1 MMNQINNTSLFRWAS
16 LLMVIILLSACSTT
30 RNLPDGEVLYTGIR
44 KIAIQNEDSTKAG
57 QAALE
62 EIEAALAY
70 PPNNAIFGSSSL
82 RTPFPFGLWI
92 YNGFVNKK
100 SKFSKWIFNKL
111 AAKPVLISTVS
122 PDVRTKVVQNLLRE
136 YGYFNGTASY
146 SVLPDK
152 KDSLKA
158 KVSYQ
163 IDMRQPYKIDT
174 VIYTSISPKA
184 DSIVRQ
190 TLAERAIRPNDN
202 FSVIKLEEERQRLA
216 SIMRNKGYY
225 YFRPDF
231 IAYQADTLNY
241 PGRVGLKVIS
251 KPGLPATAVRP
262 WHVGNISYSLNG
274 YDGETPTDSI
284 LYKDLMIYYEGKL
297 RVRPRI
303 LYNRLFFRK
312 GDLYKQSVQEKT
324 QSALNRLSIFQYTDM
339 QYTPKDTSLACDTLN
354 LRINA
359 MYELPLDGELELN
372 VTSKSNNQAGPG
384 AVVSLTRRNLFKGG
398 EVLGI
403 TLRGSYEYA
412 TRSSACMRVSSSK
425 ITSLLG
431 ATIFTRAPSAF
442 AASSNFLISLCFEP
456 SATKMPIK
464 RLFSVL
470 GVKPIVCSFSE
481 VAISCIGA
489 AGSAASGKS
498 IPNAVATR
506 FAKSSSILRKWASI
520 RVRTCAV
527 STLPSSKAYAEAIC
541 ACSVGVW
548 LR

>member
-1 MMNQINNTSLFRWAS
+1 MKNQINNTYLFHWTN
-16 LLMVIILLSACSTT
+16 LVIVIILFSACSTT

-146 SVLPDK
+146 SVLPNK

-216 SIMRNKGYY
+216 SIMRNKG
-225 YFRPDF
+225 
-231 IAYQADTLNY
+231 
-241 PGRVGLKVIS
+241 
-251 KPGLPATAVRP
+251 
-262 WHVGNISYSLNG
+262 
-274 YDGETPTDSI
+274 
-284 LYKDLMIYYEGKL
+284 
-297 RVRPRI
+297 
-303 LYNRLFFRK
+303 
-312 GDLYKQSVQEKT
+312 
-324 QSALNRLSIFQYTDM
+324 
-339 QYTPKDTSLACDTLN
+339 
-354 LRINA
+354 
-359 MYELPLDGELELN
+359 
-372 VTSKSNNQAGPG
+372 
-384 AVVSLTRRNLFKGG
+384 
-398 EVLGI
+398 
-403 TLRGSYEYA
+403 
-412 TRSSACMRVSSSK
+412 
-425 ITSLLG
+425 
-431 ATIFTRAPSAF
+431 
-442 AASSNFLISLCFEP
+442 
-456 SATKMPIK
+456 
-464 RLFSVL
+464 
-470 GVKPIVCSFSE
+470 
-481 VAISCIGA
+481 
-489 AGSAASGKS
+489 
-498 IPNAVATR
+498 
-506 FAKSSSILRKWASI
+506 
-520 RVRTCAV
+520 
-527 STLPSSKAYAEAIC
+527 
-541 ACSVGVW
+541 
-548 LR
+548 